1 MAENKTKRTAVS
13 LHSFIELISNEQR
26 RSDCLELIGLM
37 QDITGHPPRMWGPS
51 IVGFDQYHYTYE
63 SGREGDMLLT
73 GFSLRK
79 QDLVLYL
86 GPGLDNKGL
95 LAKLGKHKAGKGCL
109 YVKRLDDVSRPV
121 LRDLIEKS
129 VAAMRK
135 RHPDTNT

>member
-1 MAENKTKRTAVS
+1 MAENKTKRTAVNPQ
-13 LHSFIELISNEQR
+13 SFIELISNEQR

-37 QDITGHPPRMWGPS
+37 QEITGHPPRMWGPS

-73 GFSLRK
+73 GFSPRK

-135 RHPDTNT
+135 RHQDTNA

>member
-1 MAENKTKRTAVS
+1 MAGNKTTRTAVS
-13 LHSFIELISNEQR
+13 PHSFIDRISNEQR

-73 GFSLRK
+73 GFSPRK

-86 GPGLDNKGL
+86 GPGLDNKSL
-95 LAKLGKHKAGKGCL
+95 LAKLGKHTVGKGCL

-121 LRDLIEKS
+121 LRALIEKS

-135 RHPDTNT
+135 RHHDTNG